1 MQVSVAY
8 VEPGQPL
15 WLNVE
20 VPEGSTA
27 QLAIERSG
35 ILTRCPH
42 LNLKKQKIG
51 IFGKI
56 AKLTAP
62 LEAGDRVEIYRPI
75 TVDPKTIPQ
84 RKIAA
89 REDDEDDD

>member
-8 VEPGQPL
+8 TEPGQQI
-15 WLNVE
+15 WLTLD

-27 QLAIERSG
+27 QKAIELSG

-42 LNLKKQKIG
+42 LNLKKHKIG

-62 LEAGDRVEIYRPI
+62 LDEGDRVEIYRAI
-75 TVDPKTIPQ
+75 TVDPKTVPQ

-89 REDDEDDD
+89 LSDEDEDD

>member
-8 VEPGQPL
+8 VEPGQPF

-27 QLAIERSG
+27 QQAIERSE
-35 ILTRCPH
+35 ILARCPQ

-51 IFGKI
+51 IYGKI

-62 LEAGDRVEIYRPI
+62 LEEGDRVEIYRPI
-75 TVDPKTIPQ
+75 TVDPKTVPQ

-89 REDDEDDD
+89 PDDDDDD